1 MNDAFN
7 KLCELFRKFP
17 GIGPRQAKRF
27 AFFLLTAEQSYCAEL
42 ARRIEEMR
50 REMAHCSRCFRFF
63 EKRGVRRECGICA
76 DPERENGMLMV
87 VATDT
92 DLAAIENSGVFTGRY
107 FVLGGTIPLV
117 SAPAAGRVR
126 LKELLALIS
135 AENKKKG
142 LTEIILALSA
152 NTEGEYTADELRRQI
167 APLLVLPAQAG
178 DSPIKISMLGRGL
191 STGSELEYADKETI
205 KSALKNRA
213 STNT

>member
-27 AFFLLTAEQSYCAEL
+27 AFFLLTAEKSYCAEL

-50 REMAHCSRCFRFF
+50 REMAHCGRCFRFF
-63 EKRGVRRECGICA
+63 ERRGTRRECDICA
-76 DPERENGMLMV
+76 DPERENGTLMV

-92 DLAAIENSGVFTGRY
+92 DLAAIEKSGVFTGRY
-107 FVLGGTIPLV
+107 FVLDGTIPLV
-117 SAPAAGRVR
+117 SAVAGRVR
-126 LKELLALIS
+126 LKELLALVS
-135 AENKKKG
+135 GEQKKKG

-152 NTEGEYTADELRRQI
+152 NTEGEYTADELRRAL
-167 APLLVLPAQAG
+167 APLLIN
-178 DSPIKISMLGRGL
+178 SPIKISTLGRGL

>member
-27 AFFLLTAEQSYCAEL
+27 AFFLLTAEKSYCAEL

-63 EKRGVRRECGICA
+63 ERRGAGRDCGICA
-76 DPERENGMLMV
+76 DPERENGTLMV

-92 DLAAIENSGVFTGRY
+92 DLAAIEKSGVFTGRY
-107 FVLGGTIPLV
+107 FVLDGTIPLV
-117 SAPAAGRVR
+117 SAVAGRVR
-126 LKELLALIS
+126 LKELLALVS
-135 AENKKKG
+135 GEQKKKG

-152 NTEGEYTADELRRQI
+152 NTEGEYTADELRRAL
-167 APLLVLPAQAG
+167 APLLIN
-178 DSPIKISMLGRGL
+178 SPIKISTLGRGL